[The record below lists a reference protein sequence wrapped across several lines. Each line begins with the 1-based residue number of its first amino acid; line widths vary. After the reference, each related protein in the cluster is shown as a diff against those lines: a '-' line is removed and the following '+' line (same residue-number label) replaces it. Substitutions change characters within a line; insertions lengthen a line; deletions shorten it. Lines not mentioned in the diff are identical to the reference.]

1 MGKEDRIY
9 MPYSLLLH
17 MVTSNA
23 DVAFSD
29 VSKQRYE
36 TGVLL
41 IGARVL
47 NCIADLPL
55 HSSQLKMSR
64 LYDLPKPGTRD
75 QGVQDRC
82 MHLCFAYTTV
92 RKRRNIQAD
101 CISEAGS

>member
-36 TGVLL
+36 
-41 IGARVL
+41 I
-47 NCIADLPL
+47 C
-55 HSSQLKMSR
+55 
-64 LYDLPKPGTRD
+64 
-75 QGVQDRC
+75 
-82 MHLCFAYTTV
+82 
-92 RKRRNIQAD
+92 
-101 CISEAGS
+101 